1 MWERNELVWVDSDF
15 HHRLKAEEAAIEL
28 LRHAVK
34 SRGYKI
40 RCDSSKA
47 ELTLYHLAASR
58 GLLKFIEVIFSERD
72 LHQLDVNCANTDG
85 ITPMYLAKLFKQN
98 EELDGQGNPWE
109 QVIQII
115 KRHGG
120 KMQYPKKIA
129 EDSIIYNGVYGWT
142 PNEFTL
148 DLRPDIFHFI
158 TSLLKSFQKREK
170 RPFHCSFSPYLEVN
184 SEFLY

>member
-1 MWERNELVWVDSDF
+1 MDSDF

-85 ITPMYLAKLFKQN
+85 ITPMYLEKSSLNRMKSLTAKEIL
-98 EELDGQGNPWE
+98 GN
-109 QVIQII
+109 
-115 KRHGG
+115 
-120 KMQYPKKIA
+120 
-129 EDSIIYNGVYGWT
+129 
-142 PNEFTL
+142 
-148 DLRPDIFHFI
+148 
-158 TSLLKSFQKREK
+158 KSFR
-170 RPFHCSFSPYLEVN
+170 
-184 SEFLY
+184 